1 MARAAG
7 GYTLLELI
15 VVVALMGIV
24 LLTALPRL
32 EGFLVED
39 GRKTERFLLA
49 ALQTAREEAQRTQRT
64 RSVHFD
70 LETGL
75 LWETVHPPREKE
87 PETGLLAPRVPPGGG
102 RILAVEFP
110 RRGRLTH
117 GRAEIRFFP
126 DGTSDRALIHVS
138 RNEQATS
145 LLVETFLSRL
155 KSFDGLVGFD
165 DPRL

>member
-24 LLTALPRL
+24 LLAALPRF

-39 GRKTERFLLA
+39 GRKTERFLLTV
-49 ALQTAREEAQRTQRT
+49 LQTAREEAQRTQRA
-64 RSVHFD
+64 RIVHFD

-75 LWETVHPPREKE
+75 LWETAHPPRDRERE
-87 PETGLLAPRVPPGGG
+87 AGLLAPRVPPGGG
-102 RILAVEFP
+102 RITAVEFP
-110 RRGRLTH
+110 RRGRVTH

-126 DGTSDRALIHVS
+126 DGTSDRALIQVS
-138 RNEQATS
+138 RDEEAIS
-145 LLVETFLSRL
+145 LLVETFLSRV